1 MFSLFLSCNF
11 VVIILFIFHV
21 SVDVSAMTV
30 VLNGTTVNV
39 EGSYL
44 HVPRLN
50 YTEKM
55 QYSDEHCL
63 RNYTVSQFRCLL
75 RDSSYDTFN
84 SSDFRMQVLIVA
96 FGALTV
102 ESGVVIDAPT
112 IEGIYCSQRNLSICP
127 YLIFPASMFQFA
139 RKRLLLFMPARNS
152 PHQDAVVLITQG
164 EGQVNLHSH
173 QRQSEEAEV
182 EGLEVMVG
190 TALCPQWEG
199 VVILG

>member
-1 MFSLFLSCNF
+1 MFSLFLTCNF
-11 VVIILFIFHV
+11 FVIILFIFHV
-21 SVDVSAMTV
+21 TVDVSAMTV

-55 QYSDEHCL
+55 QYSDENCL

-75 RDSSYDTFN
+75 RDSNYDTFN
-84 SSDFRMQVLIVA
+84 SSDFRMQVLIIA

-112 IEGIYCSQRNLSICP
+112 IEGIYSSQRKLSIC
-127 YLIFPASMFQFA
+127 LI
-139 RKRLLLFMPARNS
+139 
-152 PHQDAVVLITQG
+152 
-164 EGQVNLHSH
+164 
-173 QRQSEEAEV
+173 
-182 EGLEVMVG
+182 
-190 TALCPQWEG
+190 
-199 VVILG
+199 